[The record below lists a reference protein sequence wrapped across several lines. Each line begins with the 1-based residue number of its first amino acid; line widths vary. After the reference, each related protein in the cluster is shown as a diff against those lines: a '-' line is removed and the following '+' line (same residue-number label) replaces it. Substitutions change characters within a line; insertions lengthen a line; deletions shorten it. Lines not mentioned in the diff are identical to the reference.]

1 VIAESSGAC
10 QLDGYV
16 NIILVIYR
24 LSARKL
30 EQLHVLTGSRQNVL
44 VKSHSN
50 FLHLFSYLTGENL
63 LFARSDGPYL
73 IKTMGIGTM
82 MRATQP
88 VKDKGSSKSAE
99 VLFMT
104 VSLRRCTHQAR
115 YSPTEGSKPRTSDGQ
130 RAGRRLRR
138 WTGRRLHKKD
148 IEVS

>member
-1 VIAESSGAC
+1 MGNDPVIRSLSEAC
-10 QLDGYV
+10 QTDGYV

-44 VKSHSN
+44 VTPHSN
-50 FLHLFSYLTGENL
+50 FLHLLPYFTGENL

-88 VKDKGSSKSAE
+88 IKDKGSSKSAE

-104 VSLRRCTHQAR
+104 VSLRCCTHQAR
-115 YSPTEGSKPRTSDGQ
+115 YSPTEGSRPRTFDGQ

-138 WTGRRLHKKD
+138 
-148 IEVS
+148 